1 MIRNQR
7 SAGRAHWLILPKAA
21 GRHIRDI
28 EALSRSDL
36 PLRTYVRFPSPF
48 LLRAEHSKAPSPHI
62 IFTTPI
68 MLTRLP
74 PVKEMDRVKQELLR
88 THFPDAPRSSVHSG
102 YHRGRRR
109 LVGPVVLPDIVSVH
123 HLHLHV
129 IVEPRVVLRVFKY
142 PAWLRFMWVSDER
155 VMAETAGRERP
166 RMRGKGE

>member
-1 MIRNQR
+1 MIRNRR

-36 PLRTYVRFPSPF
+36 PLRTCVRFPS
-48 LLRAEHSKAPSPHI
+48 LLFSQSIAPSPQIHI
-62 IFTTPI
+62 HNPPI